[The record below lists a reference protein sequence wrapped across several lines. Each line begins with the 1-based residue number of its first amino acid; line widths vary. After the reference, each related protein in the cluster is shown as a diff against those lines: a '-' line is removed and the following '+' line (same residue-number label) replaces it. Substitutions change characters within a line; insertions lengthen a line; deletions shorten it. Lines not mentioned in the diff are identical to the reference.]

1 MYGPKLTEVL
11 DFGKGLRHLWP
22 REVHSFE
29 DTACQSYNGCANAR
43 EHRANTCPEESRK
56 LDYRD
61 VLAES
66 EDKQFSKEE
75 MKRYTL
81 CRGNGRVEVWG
92 GGQKP
97 CFP

>member
-1 MYGPKLTEVL
+1 MVPSSLQVL
-11 DFGKGLRHLWP
+11 DFGKGLRHGQGKSTVLKIQRVNP
-22 REVHSFE
+22 IMDV
-29 DTACQSYNGCANAR
+29 QNAL

-66 EDKQFSKEE
+66 EDKQLSKEE

-81 CRGNGRVEVWG
+81 CRGNGRVEVCV